1 MASFCSLVRGRVA
14 RPRASRELAR
24 IPALPTSR
32 SAERRGRCRGAPGA
46 PFPRS
51 GRGVAIDEVA
61 WLVRPRLPVPRPGGP
76 LRRPPRARG
85 AFLEAADLP
94 VGRDASASRSTRS
107 RGSYDLVCSCRF
119 RPSRSSAAS
128 KTSRSQSARGLQ
140 RDPSS
145 KRPTSRSAGTRARR
159 DRRGRVARTTS
170 SARAVSGRAG
180 ARPLRRRAGP
190 RARGGFSETPP
201 RSGRPPGR
209 PGRERVAID
218 EVAWLVRPRL
228 PVPFPAEQELGR
240 FEDEQVPERAGASAR
255 PSSKRPTSR
264 SAGTRARRDRRGRVA
279 RTTSSARA
287 VSGRAGA
294 RPLRRRAGP
303 RARGGFSE
311 TPPRSGRP
319 PGRPG
324 RERVAIDEVAWLVR
338 PRLLV
343 PFPAEQE
350 LGRFEDEQVPERGGG
365 FSETPPR
372 SGRPP
377 GRPGRERVAIDE
389 VAWLVRPRLLVPF
402 PAEQEL
408 GRFEDEQVPER
419 GGASARPSS
428 KRPTSRSAGTRARRD
443 RRGRVAR
450 TTSSARAVSG
460 RAGARPLRRRA
471 GPRAHGGFSETP
483 PRSGRPPGRPEPEN
497 RRRCERE
504 GLAADAVAPGTE
516 PSLARRSPVATGA
529 RRNKGAASGFLRMS
543 SRDLPLGRP
552 ASSIRQLPSMRS
564 GASAERVA
572 AGFSGPARPAG
583 APFGSLSRKGRN
595 P

>member
-1 MASFCSLVRGRVA
+1 
-14 RPRASRELAR
+14 
-24 IPALPTSR
+24 
-32 SAERRGRCRGAPGA
+32 
-46 PFPRS
+46 
-51 GRGVAIDEVA
+51 
-61 WLVRPRLPVPRPGGP
+61 VPRKRPGR
-76 LRRPPRARG
+76 L
-85 AFLEAADLP
+85 FLEAADLP

-140 RDPSS
+140 RDP
-145 KRPTSRSAGTRARR
+145 
-159 DRRGRVARTTS
+159 
-170 SARAVSGRAG
+170 
-180 ARPLRRRAGP
+180 
-190 RARGGFSETPP
+190 P

-240 FEDEQVPERAGASAR
+240 FEDEQVPGRAGASAR
-255 PSSKRPTSR
+255 PLLEAADLPVGRDASASR
-264 SAGTRARRDRRGRVA
+264 STRSRGSYDLVCPCRF
-279 RTTSSARA
+279 RPSRSSAASKTIR
-287 VSGRAGA
+287 SQGA
-294 RPLRRRAGP
+294 RGLQRD
-303 RARGGFSE
+303 
-311 TPPRSGRP
+311 PPRSGRP

-350 LGRFEDEQVPERGGG
+350 LGRFEDEQVPERAGASARPLLEAADLPVGRDASASRSTRSRGSYDLVCSCRFRPSRSSAASKTSRSQSAGG